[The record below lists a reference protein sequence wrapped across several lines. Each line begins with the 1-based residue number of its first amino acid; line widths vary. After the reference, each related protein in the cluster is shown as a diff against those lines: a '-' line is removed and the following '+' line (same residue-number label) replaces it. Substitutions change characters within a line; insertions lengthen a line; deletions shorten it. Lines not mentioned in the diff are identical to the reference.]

1 LFKDIG
7 NYHATRLVNLLT
19 RRATVNPIIFVT
31 KYNPRGPKINNIV
44 KRFLLILKESPI
56 LKELFPDRSVMV
68 ANKKE
73 NNLTNLLLRSDS
85 YNIKQDILDNQEC
98 GYVMWS
104 EL

>member
-1 LFKDIG
+1 
-7 NYHATRLVNLLT
+7 
-19 RRATVNPIIFVT
+19 
-31 KYNPRGPKINNIV
+31 
-44 KRFLLILKESPI
+44 
-56 LKELFPDRSVMV
+56 MV